1 MGGGALLGFL
11 ERHSQGKVLGR
22 DLGARE
28 DCRGHGKIPRGHGSI
43 PKTPRRDHEGKV
55 GWGDSKCDSSLA
67 GDGDQTL
74 DHARNETL
82 GL

>member
-1 MGGGALLGFL
+1 MGGRALLGSL
-11 ERHSQGKVLGR
+11 ERHSQRKMLGR

-28 DCRGHGKIPRGHGSI
+28 DCRGHGSI
-43 PKTPRRDHEGKV
+43 PKAPRRDHEGKV

-67 GDGDQTL
+67 GDGDQIL
-74 DHARNETL
+74 DCARNETL